1 LKTWVTRH
9 RRNTFA
15 AWRTFLAL
23 ALLFSSVELIARSG
37 DGKYP
42 ALENLASYVLPL
54 KVPVFTY
61 TDGSKQHRI
70 EFCSGTLMA
79 TQPPAILTAWHCF
92 DGLRDLTRPPQGFVA
107 GEWISLKLLAS
118 GDSMKAD
125 WALLIPSDN
134 NNLSLP
140 QGLSIAADMPR
151 VFSVAG
157 YSRKQADQ
165 RKVLSI
171 DHDCTVI
178 GQLEGW
184 LTTTCDANEGSS
196 GGPAVAWIDGEL
208 KIFGVISA
216 RNEAGTLLITPVST
230 EIYPPGVLPS
240 PP

>member
-1 LKTWVTRH
+1 MKTSVTRH
-9 RRNTFA
+9 RRSTTAGWGTF
-15 AWRTFLAL
+15 FAL
-23 ALLFSSVELIARSG
+23 ALLYSSVELVARSE
-37 DGKYP
+37 DDKYP
-42 ALENLASYVLPL
+42 ALENLVPYVLPL

-61 TDGSKQHRI
+61 IDGSKQHRI
-70 EFCSGTLMA
+70 EFCSGTLTA

-92 DGLRDLTRPPQGFVA
+92 DGLQDLTKPPQGFIS
-107 GEWISLKLLAS
+107 GEWISLKLIAS

-134 NNLSLP
+134 SNHALP
-140 QGLSIAADMPR
+140 QGLSLAADIPR

-157 YSRKQADQ
+157 YGRKQADQ

-178 GQLEGW
+178 EPFEGW
-184 LTTTCDANEGSS
+184 LATTCDASEGDS
-196 GGPAVAWIDGEL
+196 GGPALTLIDGEL

-230 EIYPPGVLPS
+230 EIYPAGVLPS

>member
-1 LKTWVTRH
+1 MKTSVTRH
-9 RRNTFA
+9 RRNTLA

-37 DGKYP
+37 DDKYP
-42 ALENLASYVLPL
+42 ALENLAPYVLPL

-92 DGLRDLTRPPQGFVA
+92 DGLQDLTRPPQGFVA
-107 GEWISLKLLAS
+107 GEWISLTLIAS

-134 NNLSLP
+134 SNLTLP
-140 QGLSIAADMPR
+140 QGLSIAADIPR
-151 VFSVAG
+151 VFSIAG

-171 DHDCTVI
+171 DHDCTVV
-178 GQLEGW
+178 GQFEGW
-184 LTTTCDANEGSS
+184 LTTTCDASKGAS
-196 GGPAVAWIDGEL
+196 GGPAFTLLDGEL
-208 KIFGVISA
+208 KIFGIISA

-230 EIYPPGVLPS
+230 EIYPPRVLPS

>member
-1 LKTWVTRH
+1 MTRH

-15 AWRTFLAL
+15 GWRTFLVL

-37 DGKYP
+37 DDKYP
-42 ALENLASYVLPL
+42 ALENLAPYVLPL

-92 DGLRDLTRPPQGFVA
+92 DGLQDLTRPPQGFVA
-107 GEWISLKLLAS
+107 GEWISLKLIAS
-118 GDSMKAD
+118 GDSMRAD

-134 NNLSLP
+134 SNLTLP
-140 QGLSIAADMPR
+140 QGLSIAANMPR

-157 YSRKQADQ
+157 YSSKQADQ
-165 RKVLSI
+165 RRVLSI
-171 DHDCTVI
+171 DHDCVVI
-178 GQLEGW
+178 EPFEGW
-184 LTTTCDANEGSS
+184 LATTCDASEGAS
-196 GGPAVAWIDGEL
+196 GGPALTLIDGEL

-216 RNEAGTLLITPVST
+216 RDEAGTLLITPVST
-230 EIYPPGVLPS
+230 EIYPAGVLPS